1 MRDSGGGSIIN
12 FGSITWMVG
21 DPDCP
26 AYVTAKAAD
35 IPQSVERVRAL
46 AGRGLEG
53 DRYAAGI
60 GTFSDRPGRRDVT
73 LIESEMLE
81 AYQQQSGDKL
91 SAAEARRNLLT
102 QGVRL
107 NDLVG
112 REFKVG
118 AVRLRG
124 LRLSEPCTH
133 LMRLTHPGTLR
144 GLVHRGGLV
153 AEVLCDGE
161 LAVGDK
167 IEETGEERVADGGR
181 DQGRRRKLTL
191 RSSYTEVQKLSKA

>member
-1 MRDSGGGSIIN
+1 MAWRVTRELDGKTHI
-12 FGSITWMVG
+12 
-21 DPDCP
+21 P
-26 AYVTAKAAD
+26 ARLLGIYVAAKAAEM
-35 IPQSVERVRAL
+35 PRSVERVRAL

-60 GTFSDRPGRRDVT
+60 GTFSERLGKRDVT
-73 LIESEMLE
+73 LIESEALE
-81 AYQQQSGDKL
+81 AYTRESGQKL

-112 REFKVG
+112 REFQVG
-118 AVRLRG
+118 TVRLRG

-133 LMRLTHPGTLR
+133 LMRLTRPGTLR

-167 IEETGEERVADGGR
+167 IKEDGE
-181 DQGRRRKLTL
+181 
-191 RSSYTEVQKLSKA
+191 

>member
-1 MRDSGGGSIIN
+1 MWRPRRRSI
-12 FGSITWMVG
+12 
-21 DPDCP
+21 PR
-26 AYVTAKAAD
+26 
-35 IPQSVERVRAL
+35 SVERVRAL

-81 AYQQQSGDKL
+81 AYRAKAGEKL

-112 REFKVG
+112 REFQVG
-118 AVRLRG
+118 
-124 LRLSEPCTH
+124 S
-133 LMRLTHPGTLR
+133 GTPAR
-144 GLVHRGGLV
+144 P
-153 AEVLCDGE
+153 APE
-161 LAVGDK
+161 
-167 IEETGEERVADGGR
+167 
-181 DQGRRRKLTL
+181 
-191 RSSYTEVQKLSKA
+191 